1 MLVVHI
7 CVLSFEGVPLIGAV
21 ITPQASDQLPYDI
34 VSMVYD
40 QDMDRVKAVMD
51 TYDVDVQIYPMVRVS
66 SISGNSSLQQDERS
80 VNTEQGA
87 YIGITEDTYRS
98 LKEALGEKSKDLD
111 LKDGEIYTVYQQN
124 VSMPSRSLDYSG
136 SRTGN
141 YLRFGQPL
149 FYYSVDR
156 KHESFQGHKDDRAR
170 AGSSHR
176 DAGRRRAGA
185 SGCIF

>member
-1 MLVVHI
+1 
-7 CVLSFEGVPLIGAV
+7 
-21 ITPQASDQLPYDI
+21 
-34 VSMVYD
+34 
-40 QDMDRVKAVMD
+40 MDRVKAVMD

-156 KHESFQGHKDDRAR
+156 KHELSKDIRRPGESGIFSSGCWEKESRSIWLYFLMRNLSADIQRSGRKTRRICQSF
-170 AGSSHR
+170 
-176 DAGRRRAGA
+176 GRRKNWLG
-185 SGCIF
+185 SNI

>member
-66 SISGNSSLQQDERS
+66 SISGNSSLQQDER
-80 VNTEQGA
+80 
-87 YIGITEDTYRS
+87 
-98 LKEALGEKSKDLD
+98 
-111 LKDGEIYTVYQQN
+111 
-124 VSMPSRSLDYSG
+124 
-136 SRTGN
+136 
-141 YLRFGQPL
+141 
-149 FYYSVDR
+149 
-156 KHESFQGHKDDRAR
+156 
-170 AGSSHR
+170 
-176 DAGRRRAGA
+176 
-185 SGCIF
+185 

>member
-111 LKDGEIYTVYQQN
+111 LKRRRDLHGLPAECFHAFPEPGLQRIQN
-124 VSMPSRSLDYSG
+124 GKLSPVRTASLLLQC
-136 SRTGN
+136 RP
-141 YLRFGQPL
+141 Q
-149 FYYSVDR
+149 
-156 KHESFQGHKDDRAR
+156 AR
-170 AGSSHR
+170 AFPR
-176 DAGRRRAGA
+176 T
-185 SGCIF
+185 

>member
-87 YIGITEDTYRS
+87 YIPLDVAPWEYTLLLQRTLERQKQRGDANDES
-98 LKEALGEKSKDLD
+98 AEK
-111 LKDGEIYTVYQQN
+111 
-124 VSMPSRSLDYSG
+124 
-136 SRTGN
+136 
-141 YLRFGQPL
+141 
-149 FYYSVDR
+149 
-156 KHESFQGHKDDRAR
+156 RAVPQ
-170 AGSSHR
+170 
-176 DAGRRRAGA
+176 
-185 SGCIF
+185 